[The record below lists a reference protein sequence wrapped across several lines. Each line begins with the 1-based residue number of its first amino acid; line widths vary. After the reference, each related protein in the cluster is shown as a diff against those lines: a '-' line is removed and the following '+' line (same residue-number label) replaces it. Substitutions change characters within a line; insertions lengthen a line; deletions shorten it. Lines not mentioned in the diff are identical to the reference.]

1 MFLRGCLP
9 FLDIQVVELDP
20 LVEELAM
27 KYFGFLT
34 DGQLQVHLGDGIKF
48 IDAIAVAHNGST
60 TQRGY
65 NDNENNAVK
74 ILIVDVDSSDVSSG
88 LSCPHASFVDD
99 SFLLAA
105 KKFLAEGGLFI
116 INLAFEHLY
125 SLQLDEDLN
134 DVLFATPSE
143 SSGLSCPHAS
153 FVDDSFLL
161 AAKKFLAEGGLFI
174 INLLLELTGCGVRSL
189 GRGACKEIFGFLTDG
204 QLQVHLGDGIK
215 FIDAIAVAH
224 NGSTTQ
230 RGYND
235 NENNAVKILIVDVDS
250 SDVSSGLSCPH
261 ASFVDDSF
269 LLAAKKF
276 LAEGGLFIINLAF
289 EHLYSL
295 QLDEDLNDVL
305 FATPS
310 ERFLEMGDL
319 DEAISKLKAM
329 LKYPV
334 DVESYTNKLKKLQ

>member
-20 LVEELAM
+20 LVEELAK
-27 KYFGFLT
+27 KY
-34 DGQLQVHLGDGIKF
+34 
-48 IDAIAVAHNGST
+48 
-60 TQRGY
+60 
-65 NDNENNAVK
+65 
-74 ILIVDVDSSDVSSG
+74 
-88 LSCPHASFVDD
+88 
-99 SFLLAA
+99 
-105 KKFLAEGGLFI
+105 
-116 INLAFEHLY
+116 
-125 SLQLDEDLN
+125 
-134 DVLFATPSE
+134 
-143 SSGLSCPHAS
+143 
-153 FVDDSFLL
+153 
-161 AAKKFLAEGGLFI
+161 
-174 INLLLELTGCGVRSL
+174 
-189 GRGACKEIFGFLTDG
+189 FGFLTDG